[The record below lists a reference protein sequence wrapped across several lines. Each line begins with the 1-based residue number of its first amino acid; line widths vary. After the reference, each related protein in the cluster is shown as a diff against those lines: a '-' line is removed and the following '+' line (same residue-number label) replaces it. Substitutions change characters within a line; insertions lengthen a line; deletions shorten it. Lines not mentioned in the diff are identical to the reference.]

1 MMMIVGLC
9 GFIGSGKDAAAEAL
23 VAHGFKRFSF
33 AQSLKD
39 AVAAVFG
46 WDREM
51 LEGSTE
57 ESRAWRETIDAW
69 WAERLDIPC
78 LTPRWVLQHFGLVM
92 RDHFHGDVWTASL
105 EKRLAEVTGDV
116 VISDAADVQIWANK
130 LALIHA
136 KYLAQAILDN
146 PKYAREACAVGKGA
160 HNWSPLLGDRQ
171 LPPTFPP
178 SHFKIWRLKQYN
190 FFFKWLGGKVGG
202 KGLASSFPASDTARP
217 WGFG

>member
-23 VAHGFKRFSF
+23 VAQGFKRLSF

-46 WDREM
+46 WDREL

-116 VISDAADVQIWANK
+116 VISDARFPNELAMIKAAGGVIIRVARGDEPAWYE
-130 LALIHA
+130 LALAANEGGRWSAGAQKALDA
-136 KYLAQAILDN
+136 KVHSSETAWIGYKFDHVIRNDGSLEDL
-146 PKYAREACAVGKGA
+146 K
-160 HNWSPLLGDRQ
+160 S
-171 LPPTFPP
+171 
-178 SHFKIWRLKQYN
+178 KITS
-190 FFFKWLGGKVGG
+190 VVE
-202 KGLASSFPASDTARP
+202 D
-217 WGFG
+217 